1 MRDHASAYFK
11 PFDFAQLKDKR
22 VGDVLLF
29 DFRLANVK
37 LPGLAVMV
45 GKGL

>member
-1 MRDHASAYFK
+1 MRAYFK
-11 PFDFAQLKDKR
+11 PFDFAELKDKR